1 MLQDTEL
8 SPPPDSAPP
17 PAPEAGP
24 APTADGCMRTWAKR
38 LGPAGP
44 LAAVMVCLPVVG
56 GVVLLGFLRQLG
68 PWLKA
73 HRTPEV
79 AVGAAGAIAGLIG
92 FSLVPTYML
101 EMLAGWAFGAWVGL
115 AVAVV
120 GITGAATIGFF
131 LSKWIVKGY
140 VLHTVHDNAK
150 CEAVRKAM
158 LESGP
163 FKAGLIVG
171 LLRLAPIVPFGATNL
186 LMASAG
192 CHPVPFALG
201 TAAGSIPR
209 TAAIVFM
216 SAEMA
221 QLDFRQEPGF
231 VIGSLIATVV
241 VVCIIG
247 WIAKRALAQ
256 VTEGAAD
263 DPDAAAHAEA

>member
-1 MLQDTEL
+1 
-8 SPPPDSAPP
+8 
-17 PAPEAGP
+17 
-24 APTADGCMRTWAKR
+24 MRSWARR

-44 LAAVMVCLPVVG
+44 LAAVMICLPVVG

-73 HRTPEV
+73 HRSPET
-79 AVGAAGAIAGLIG
+79 AVGAAGATALLIG

-101 EMLAGWAFGAWVGL
+101 EILAGWVFGAWLGL
-115 AVAVV
+115 AVAVAGV
-120 GITGAATIGFF
+120 TGAATIGFF
-131 LSKWIVKGY
+131 LSRWIVKGA
-140 VLHTVHDNAK
+140 VLNTVHENAR
-150 CEAVRKAM
+150 CEAVREAM

-163 FKAGLIVG
+163 LKAGFIVG

-201 TAAGSIPR
+201 TALGSVPR

-216 SAEMA
+216 AAEMA

-231 VIGSLIATVV
+231 IIGSLVATAV
-241 VVCIIG
+241 VVCVIG

-256 VTEGAAD
+256 VTEVRGAGNDQAPSPND
-263 DPDAAAHAEA
+263 QRVTNAQAPMTK

>member
-1 MLQDTEL
+1 MLQGTEL
-8 SPPPDSAPP
+8 SSPSESGAQSAPGADA
-17 PAPEAGP
+17 APS
-24 APTADGCMRTWAKR
+24 ADSCMRSWVKR

-44 LAAVMVCLPVVG
+44 LAAVMICLPVVG

-73 HRTPEV
+73 HRSPET
-79 AVGAAGAIAGLIG
+79 AFGAAGTIALLIG

-101 EMLAGWAFGAWVGL
+101 EILAGWVFGAWVGL
-115 AVAVV
+115 AVAVAGV
-120 GITGAATIGFF
+120 TGAATIGYF
-131 LSKWIVKGY
+131 LSRWIVKGT
-140 VLHTVHDNAK
+140 LLNTVHDSPR
-150 CEAVRKAM
+150 CEAVRRAM

-163 FKAGLIVG
+163 FKAGFIVG

-192 CHPVPFALG
+192 CHPVPFAVG
-201 TAAGSIPR
+201 TALGSIPR

-231 VIGSLIATVV
+231 IIGSLIATTV
-241 VVCIIG
+241 VVCVIG
-247 WIAKRALAQ
+247 WIAKRALKQ
-256 VTEGAAD
+256 VTEVRGN
-263 DPDAAAHAEA
+263 EE

>member
-1 MLQDTEL
+1 
-8 SPPPDSAPP
+8 
-17 PAPEAGP
+17 
-24 APTADGCMRTWAKR
+24 MRGWAKR

-44 LAAVMVCLPVVG
+44 LAAVMIGLPVVG

-73 HRTPEV
+73 HRSPET
-79 AVGAAGAIAGLIG
+79 AVGAAGTIALLIG

-101 EMLAGWAFGAWVGL
+101 EILAGWVFGAWVGL
-115 AVAVV
+115 VVAVAGV
-120 GITGAATIGFF
+120 TGAATIGYF
-131 LSKWIVKGY
+131 LSKWVVKGT
-140 VLHTVHDNAK
+140 LLNTVHDNPR
-150 CEAVRKAM
+150 CEAVRRAM

-201 TAAGSIPR
+201 TAIGSIPR

-221 QLDFRQEPGF
+221 QLDFKQEPGF

-241 VVCIIG
+241 VVCVIG

-256 VTEGAAD
+256 VTDVGE
-263 DPDAAAHAEA
+263 